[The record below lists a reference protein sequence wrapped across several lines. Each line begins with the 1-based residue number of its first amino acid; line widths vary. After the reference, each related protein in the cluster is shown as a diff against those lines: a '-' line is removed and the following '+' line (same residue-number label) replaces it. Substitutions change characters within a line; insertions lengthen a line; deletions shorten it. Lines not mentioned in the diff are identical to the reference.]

1 MLGTAIVGG
10 LGAFLASLCLTPLIR
25 WSARQFGYVAH
36 PRQDR
41 WHHKPTALF
50 GGVAI
55 FLAFFLPFVALHEFD
70 KSILFILA
78 GAAIVFGLGLADDL
92 FSVPPYTKLVVQI
105 AAASLVTFGS
115 LDLPPQAL
123 SLVVIPL
130 AIFWLVGLTNAFNL
144 LDNMDGLSAGTACI
158 ASLFLL
164 VISVTTGNATV
175 ALCSA
180 ILFGATLGFLKC
192 ANSYAR

>member
-1 MLGTAIVGG
+1 MLETAIVGG
-10 LGAFLASLCLTPLIR
+10 ICALLASVSLTLLIR

-41 WHHKPTALF
+41 WHHKPTALL

-55 FLAFFLPFVALHEFD
+55 FFAFLIPLVVLQEFD
-70 KSILFILA
+70 KSLLFILA

-115 LDLPPQAL
+115 LNLPPQAL

-158 ASLFLL
+158 ASLFLF

-180 ILFGATLGFLKC
+180 ILFGATLG
-192 ANSYAR
+192 